1 MTGSLG
7 YGAVNRGAELT
18 ARWAA
23 VALGFSIPIS
33 VALDSLLALAI
44 LLAVLLTI
52 GYPGKHAL
60 MCRRAKWPDAIRA
73 NPVAWL
79 AIALFGLYVTGCAYS
94 IGNQEDI
101 LSSLGKAARLMFI
114 PLLVIVF
121 QDEATR
127 RRAWYGFIGAMLF
140 TLTLSY
146 LLRLGVLPQGG
157 IVRGDAANPVIFKLH
172 ITHNLFMAF
181 TAFACTIQAR
191 YAATPRR
198 RGIWL
203 ALALLAAFNVLF
215 MVQGRTGQLVLLVL
229 LVYMGIAWL
238 RWRGVA
244 IALATIGALAALAYA
259 LPSSSLHQ
267 RAALAYH
274 EFSAAQPNVAAST
287 SSSVGQRM
295 EFYRNTLEIV
305 RQRPLLG
312 AGTGGFR
319 QAYADQVQDTGRL
332 ATHNPHNEY
341 LMVAAQLGLAGLLL
355 LLALFAV
362 QWRAAAR
369 LPTMRE
375 QVLARGMV
383 LSIMVA
389 SAVSSTLIDHAE
401 GWFYVWMSGLLFA
414 TLKPATPIREA
425 H

>member
-1 MTGSLG
+1 MIGSISS
-7 YGAVNRGAELT
+7 GAVSRGAEKT

-33 VALDSLLALAI
+33 VALDSVLALVI
-44 LLAVLLTI
+44 LLAWLLSV
-52 GYPGKHAL
+52 GHSGKL
-60 MCRRAKWPDAIRA
+60 DVIRA
-73 NPVAWL
+73 NPVTWL
-79 AIALFGLYVTGCAYS
+79 AIALFFFYLIGCTYS
-94 IGNQEDI
+94 IGNHEDM
-101 LSSLGKAARLMFI
+101 LDGLGKAARLMFI
-114 PLLVIVF
+114 PLLIIVF
-121 QDEATR
+121 QDAGTR
-127 RRAWYGFIGAMLF
+127 RRAWYGFIGAML
-140 TLTLSY
+140 LTMLLSY
-146 LLRLGVLPQGG
+146 LLWLGLLPQWG
-157 IVRGDAANPVIFKLH
+157 IIRGDAANPFIFKMH

-181 TAFACTIQAR
+181 TAFVCVVQAR

-215 MVQGRTGQLVLLVL
+215 MVQGRTGQLVLLAL
-229 LVYMGIAWL
+229 LVYMGVAWL

-244 IALATIGALAALAYA
+244 IALAAIGALAALAYA

-274 EFSAAQPNVAAST
+274 EFSAAQSDAAAT
-287 SSSVGQRM
+287 MSSSVGLRM
-295 EFYRNTLEIV
+295 EFYRNTLEVV

-319 QAYADQVQDTGRL
+319 QAYAEQVSGSGRV

-341 LMVAAQLGLAGLLL
+341 LMVAAQLGLAGLAL

-362 QWRAAAR
+362 QWHVAAQ
-369 LPTMRE
+369 LPSMRE
-375 QVLARGMV
+375 QMLARGMV
-383 LSIMVA
+383 LSIMTA

-414 TLKPATPIREA
+414 ALQSAPPLQEKHYR
-425 H
+425 

>member
-1 MTGSLG
+1 MTGSIG
-7 YGAVNRGAELT
+7 YGAVNRGAEIT

-23 VALGFSIPIS
+23 VAMGFSIPIS
-33 VALDSLLALAI
+33 VALDSLLALVI
-44 LLAVLLTI
+44 LLACLLTI
-52 GYPGKHAL
+52 GYRGKS
-60 MCRRAKWPDAIRA
+60 DAIRA

-79 AIALFGLYVTGCAYS
+79 AIALFFFYLIGCAYS

-101 LSSLGKAARLMFI
+101 LTGLGKAARLMFI
-114 PLLVIVF
+114 PLLLIVF
-121 QDEATR
+121 QDAATR
-127 RRAWYGFIGAMLF
+127 RRAWYGFIGAMLL
-140 TLTLSY
+140 TLVLSY
-146 LLRLGVLPQGG
+146 LLWLGLLPKWE
-157 IVRGDAANPVIFKLH
+157 IIRGDAANPVIFKLH

-181 TAFACTIQAR
+181 TAFACAVQAR

-198 RGIWL
+198 RGIWV

-215 MVQGRTGQLVLLVL
+215 MVQGRTGHLVLLVL
-229 LVYMGIAWL
+229 LIYIGIVWL
-238 RWRGVA
+238 RWKGVA
-244 IALATIGALAALAYA
+244 ITLAAIAVLAALAYA

-267 RAALAYH
+267 RAVLAYH
-274 EFSAAQPNVAAST
+274 EFSAAQPDVAAT
-287 SSSVGQRM
+287 TSVGQRM

-319 QAYADQVQDTGRL
+319 QAYAEQVRGTGRV

-362 QWRAAAR
+362 QWHAAAR
-369 LPTMRE
+369 LPAMRE
-375 QVLARGMV
+375 QMLARGMV

-414 TLKPATPIREA
+414 ALKSA
-425 H
+425 HPSQGAHNR

>member
-1 MTGSLG
+1 MTGFVG
-7 YGAVNRGAELT
+7 YGAVGCRAEIAT
-18 ARWAA
+18 RWAA

-33 VALDSLLALAI
+33 VALDSILALVI
-44 LLAVLLTI
+44 LLAWLLAI
-52 GYPGKHAL
+52 VCPGRHAL
-60 MCRRAKWPDAIRA
+60 GLSKRSDAIRA

-79 AIALFGLYVTGCAYS
+79 AIALFCFYLAGCAYS
-94 IGNQEDI
+94 VGNLEDM
-101 LSSLGKAARLMFI
+101 LDGLGKAIRLMFI
-114 PLLVIVF
+114 PLLIVVF
-121 QDEATR
+121 QDDGTR
-127 RRAWYGFIGAMLF
+127 RRAWYGFIGAMLL
-140 TLTLSY
+140 TLALSY
-146 LLRLGVLPQGG
+146 LLWLGMLHQGG
-157 IVRGDAANPVIFKLH
+157 IIRGDAANPTIFKLH

-181 TAFACTIQAR
+181 TAFVCTVQAR
-191 YAATPRR
+191 HAGTPRQ
-198 RGIWL
+198 RGIWV

-215 MVQGRTGQLVLLVL
+215 MVQGRTGQLVLLAL
-229 LVYMGIAWL
+229 LVYIGMVWL
-238 RWRGVA
+238 RWRGLAVA
-244 IALATIGALAALAYA
+244 MAAIGVVAALAYA

-274 EFSAAQPNVAAST
+274 EFSAAQPDVAATT

-319 QAYADQVQDTGRL
+319 QAYAEQVRDTGRI

-362 QWRAAAR
+362 QWRAAAQ
-369 LPTMRE
+369 LPSARE
-375 QVLARGMV
+375 RVLARGMV
-383 LSIMVA
+383 LSILVA

-414 TLKPATPIREA
+414 ALKSATPISETHYR
-425 H
+425 

>member
-1 MTGSLG
+1 MTGSIG

-33 VALDSLLALAI
+33 VVLDNILALVI
-44 LLAVLLTI
+44 LLAWLLTI
-52 GYPGKHAL
+52 GYSGKHAL
-60 MCRRAKWPDAIRA
+60 SLSKRSDAVHS

-79 AIALFGLYVTGCAYS
+79 AIALFCLYLIGCAYS
-94 IGNQEDI
+94 VGNQEDM
-101 LSSLGKAARLMFI
+101 LNSLGKAARLMFI
-114 PLLVIVF
+114 PLLIIVF
-121 QDEATR
+121 QDAGTR
-127 RRAWYGFIGAMLF
+127 RRAWYGFIGAMLL
-140 TLTLSY
+140 TLILSY
-146 LLRLGVLPQGG
+146 LLWLGLLPQGG
-157 IVRGDAANPVIFKLH
+157 IIRGDSANPVIFKLH

-181 TAFACTIQAR
+181 TAFVCAVQAR
-191 YAATPRR
+191 YAATPRQ
-198 RGIWL
+198 RGVWV

-215 MVQGRTGQLVLLVL
+215 MVQGRTGHLVLLAL

-238 RWRGVA
+238 RWKGVA
-244 IALATIGALAALAYA
+244 IALAAIGVLAALAYA

-274 EFSAAQPNVAAST
+274 EFSAAQSNEAAT
-287 SSSVGQRM
+287 MSSSVGLRM
-295 EFYRNTLEIV
+295 EFYRNTLDIV

-319 QAYADQVQDTGRL
+319 QAYAEQVRGSGRV

-341 LMVAAQLGLAGLLL
+341 LMVAAQLGLAGLTL

-362 QWRAAAR
+362 QWRVAAQ
-369 LPTMRE
+369 LPSMRE
-375 QVLARGMV
+375 QMLARGMV
-383 LSIMVA
+383 LSVMVA

-414 TLKPATPIREA
+414 ALKSAKPTREMR
-425 H
+425 HG

>member
-1 MTGSLG
+1 MKGFIG
-7 YGAVNRGAELT
+7 YGAVGRGAEIT
-18 ARWAA
+18 TRWAA

-33 VALDSLLALAI
+33 VALDSILALVMLLAW
-44 LLAVLLTI
+44 LLTI
-52 GYPGKHAL
+52 NYSGKHVL
-60 MCRRAKWPDAIRA
+60 SLSKWPDVIRA

-79 AIALFGLYVTGCAYS
+79 AIALFFFYLIGCTHS
-94 IGNQEDI
+94 IGNHQDM
-101 LSSLGKAARLMFI
+101 LDGLGKAARLMFI
-114 PLLVIVF
+114 PLLLIVF
-121 QDEATR
+121 QDAGTR
-127 RRAWYGFIGAMLF
+127 RRAWYGFIGAML
-140 TLTLSY
+140 LTLVLSC
-146 LLRLGVLPQGG
+146 LLWLGLLPQWG
-157 IVRGDAANPVIFKLH
+157 IIRGDAANPVIFKLH

-181 TAFACTIQAR
+181 TAFVCTVQAR
-191 YAATPRR
+191 YAAAPRQ
-198 RGIWL
+198 RGIWV

-229 LVYMGIAWL
+229 LVYMGIVWL

-259 LPSSSLHQ
+259 LPSSHLHQ

-274 EFSAAQPNVAAST
+274 EFSTSQSSEAAT
-287 SSSVGQRM
+287 MSSSVGLRM

-319 QAYADQVQDTGRL
+319 QAYAEQVRGSERV

-341 LMVAAQLGLAGLLL
+341 LMVAAQIGLLGLTV

-362 QWRAAAR
+362 QWRAAAQ
-369 LPTMRE
+369 LPSMRE
-375 QVLARGMV
+375 QMLARGMV
-383 LSIMVA
+383 LSIMTA

-414 TLKPATPIREA
+414 ALKSA
-425 H
+425 HPLQGAHNR

>member
-1 MTGSLG
+1 MTGSLS
-7 YGAVNRGAELT
+7 YGVVGRGAEIT
-18 ARWAA
+18 TRWAA
-23 VALGFSIPIS
+23 VVLGFSIPVS
-33 VALDSLLALAI
+33 VALDSVLALVI
-44 LLAVLLTI
+44 LLAWLLTI
-52 GYPGKHAL
+52 GCRGKAEF
-60 MCRRAKWPDAIRA
+60 IRA

-79 AIALFGLYVTGCAYS
+79 AIALFFFYLIACTYS
-94 IGNQEDI
+94 IGSQEDM
-101 LSSLGKAARLMFI
+101 LNSLGKAARLMFI
-114 PLLVIVF
+114 PLLIIVF
-121 QDEATR
+121 QDDATR
-127 RRAWYGFIGAMLF
+127 RRAWYGFIGAMLL
-140 TLTLSY
+140 TLVLSY
-146 LLRLGVLPQGG
+146 LLWLGLLPQWG
-157 IVRGDAANPVIFKLH
+157 IIRGDAANPVIFKLH

-181 TAFACTIQAR
+181 TAFACTVQAR

-198 RGIWL
+198 RGIW
-203 ALALLAAFNVLF
+203 ATPALLAAFNVLF
-215 MVQGRTGQLVLLVL
+215 MVQGRTGQLVLVVL

-244 IALATIGALAALAYA
+244 IALAAIGTLAALAYA

-274 EFSAAQPNVAAST
+274 EFSAAQPDKAAT
-287 SSSVGQRM
+287 LDSSVGQRI

-319 QAYADQVQDTGRL
+319 QAYAEQVRGSGRL

-341 LMVAAQLGLAGLLL
+341 LMVAAQLGLAGLAL

-362 QWRAAAR
+362 QWRAAAQ
-369 LPTMRE
+369 LPSMRE

-383 LSIMVA
+383 LSIVTA

-414 TLKPATPIREA
+414 ALKSAHPLQEA
-425 H
+425 HNR

>member
-1 MTGSLG
+1 VTGFVN
-7 YGAVNRGAELT
+7 YGAVRHGAENA

-33 VALDSLLALAI
+33 VALDSMLALLI
-44 LLAVLLTI
+44 LLAWLLAF
-52 GYPGKHAL
+52 GSRGKS
-60 MCRRAKWPDAIRA
+60 DAIRA

-79 AIALFGLYVTGCAYS
+79 AIALFYFYLMACTYT
-94 IGNQEDI
+94 IGNQQDM
-101 LSSLGKAARLMFI
+101 LDGLGKAARLMFI
-114 PLLVIVF
+114 PLLIVVF
-121 QDEATR
+121 QDADTR
-127 RRAWYGFIGAMLF
+127 RRAWYGFMGAML
-140 TLTLSY
+140 LTLVLSC
-146 LLRLGVLPQGG
+146 LLWLGLLPKWE
-157 IVRGDAANPVIFKLH
+157 IIRGDAANPVIFKLH

-181 TAFACTIQAR
+181 TAFVCAVQAR
-191 YAATPRR
+191 YAATQYQ
-198 RGIWL
+198 RGIWG
-203 ALALLAAFNVLF
+203 ALGLLAAINVLF

-229 LVYMGIAWL
+229 LIYMGAAWL
-238 RWRGVA
+238 RWRGLS
-244 IALATIGALAALAYA
+244 IALISIGALAVLAYV
-259 LPSSSLHQ
+259 LPSNSLHQ

-274 EFSAAQPNVAAST
+274 EFSTSRADVAADT

-295 EFYRNTLEIV
+295 EFYRNTLEVV

-319 QAYADQVQDTGRL
+319 QAYAEQVHDSGRI

-341 LMVAAQLGLAGLLL
+341 LMVAAQLGLAGLAL

-362 QWRAAAR
+362 QWRAALQ
-369 LPTMRE
+369 LPSMRE
-375 QVLARGMV
+375 QMLARGMV
-383 LSIMVA
+383 LSIMTA

-414 TLKPATPIREA
+414 ALKSTHPLRGV

>member
-1 MTGSLG
+1 MTDSIG
-7 YGAVNRGAELT
+7 YGAVNRGAEIT

-23 VALGFSIPIS
+23 VAMGFSIPIS
-33 VALDSLLALAI
+33 VALDSLLALVI
-44 LLAVLLTI
+44 LLACLLTI
-52 GYPGKHAL
+52 GYRGKS
-60 MCRRAKWPDAIRA
+60 DAIRA

-79 AIALFGLYVTGCAYS
+79 AIALFFFYLIGCAYS
-94 IGNQEDI
+94 IGNQEDM
-101 LSSLGKAARLMFI
+101 LTGLGKASRLMFI
-114 PLLVIVF
+114 PLLIIAF

-127 RRAWYGFIGAMLF
+127 RRAWCGFIGAMLL
-140 TLTLSY
+140 TLVLSY
-146 LLRLGVLPQGG
+146 LLWLGLLPQWGF
-157 IVRGDAANPVIFKLH
+157 IRGSAANPTIFKLH

-181 TAFACTIQAR
+181 TAFVCVVQAR

-203 ALALLAAFNVLF
+203 VLALLAAFNVLF
-215 MVQGRTGQLVLLVL
+215 MVQGRTGHLVLLAL
-229 LVYMGIAWL
+229 LIYIGIVWL
-238 RWRGVA
+238 RWKGVA
-244 IALATIGALAALAYA
+244 IALAAIAVLAALAYA

-274 EFSAAQPNVAAST
+274 EFSAAQPDVAAT
-287 SSSVGQRM
+287 TGSSIGQRM

-319 QAYADQVQDTGRL
+319 QAYAEQVRDTGRL

-341 LMVAAQLGLAGLLL
+341 LMVAAQLGLAGLAL

-362 QWRAAAR
+362 QWHVAVR
-369 LPTMRE
+369 LPAMRE
-375 QVLARGMV
+375 QMLARGMV

-414 TLKPATPIREA
+414 ALKSA
-425 H
+425 HPLQGAHNR

>member
-1 MTGSLG
+1 MTGSIA
-7 YGAVNRGAELT
+7 YGAVSRGAEKT

-33 VALDSLLALAI
+33 VALDSVLALVI
-44 LLAVLLTI
+44 LLVWLLSA
-52 GYPGKHAL
+52 GYSGKSGV
-60 MCRRAKWPDAIRA
+60 IRA

-79 AIALFGLYVTGCAYS
+79 AIALFFFYLIGCTYS
-94 IGNQEDI
+94 IGNHEDM
-101 LSSLGKAARLMFI
+101 LDGLGKAARLMFI
-114 PLLVIVF
+114 PLLIIVF
-121 QDEATR
+121 QDAGTR
-127 RRAWYGFIGAMLF
+127 RRAWYGFIGAMLI
-140 TLTLSY
+140 TMLLSY
-146 LLRLGVLPQGG
+146 LLWLGLLPQWGV
-157 IVRGDAANPVIFKLH
+157 IRGDTANPFIFKMH

-181 TAFACTIQAR
+181 IAFVCVVQAR
-191 YAATPRR
+191 YATMPRR

-215 MVQGRTGQLVLLVL
+215 MVQGRTGQLVLLAL
-229 LVYMGIAWL
+229 LVYLGVAWL
-238 RWRGVA
+238 RWRGLA
-244 IALATIGALAALAYA
+244 IALIAIGVLAALAYA

-274 EFSAAQPNVAAST
+274 EFAAAQSSAAAT
-287 SSSVGQRM
+287 MSSSVGLRM

-319 QAYADQVQDTGRL
+319 QAYAEQVSGSGRV

-341 LMVAAQLGLAGLLL
+341 LMVAAQLGLAGLAL

-362 QWRAAAR
+362 QWRVAAQ
-369 LPTMRE
+369 LPSMRE
-375 QVLARGMV
+375 QMLARGML
-383 LSIMVA
+383 LSIMMA

-414 TLKPATPIREA
+414 ALKSAAPARGT

>member
-1 MTGSLG
+1 MTGSIG
-7 YGAVNRGAELT
+7 YGAVSRGAEKT

-33 VALDSLLALAI
+33 VALDGLLALVI
-44 LLAVLLTI
+44 LLVSLLVFCCR
-52 GYPGKHAL
+52 GKSE
-60 MCRRAKWPDAIRA
+60 AIRA

-79 AIALFGLYVTGCAYS
+79 AIALFGFYLVACAYS
-94 IGNQEDI
+94 VGNQEDI
-101 LSSLGKAARLMFI
+101 LNSLGKAARLMFI
-114 PLLVIVF
+114 PLLIILF
-121 QDEATR
+121 QDADTR
-127 RRAWYGFIGAMLF
+127 RRAWYGFIGAMLL
-140 TLTLSY
+140 TLILSY
-146 LLRLGVLPQGG
+146 LLWLGLLPQWGF
-157 IVRGDAANPVIFKLH
+157 IRGSASNPTIFKLH

-181 TAFACTIQAR
+181 TAFVCAVQAR
-191 YAATPRR
+191 YAATPRQ
-198 RGIWL
+198 RGIWV

-215 MVQGRTGQLVLLVL
+215 MVQGRTGQLVLLAL

-244 IALATIGALAALAYA
+244 IALSAIAVVVALAYA

-267 RAALAYH
+267 RAALAYQ
-274 EFSAAQPNVAAST
+274 EFSAARPDVAAT
-287 SSSVGQRM
+287 TSVGQRM
-295 EFYRNTLEIV
+295 EFYRNTLKIV
-305 RQRPLLG
+305 WQHPLLG
-312 AGTGGFR
+312 TGTGGFR
-319 QAYADQVQDTGRL
+319 QAYAEQVRDTGQV

-341 LMVAAQLGLAGLLL
+341 LMVSAQLGLAGLAL

-362 QWRAAAR
+362 QWRAAVR
-369 LPTMRE
+369 LPTVRE

-414 TLKPATPIREA
+414 ALKSAAPIPEA

>member
-1 MTGSLG
+1 MTGFIG
-7 YGAVNRGAELT
+7 YGAVGRGAEIT
-18 ARWAA
+18 TRWAA

-33 VALDSLLALAI
+33 VALDSMLALVMLLAG
-44 LLAVLLTI
+44 LLTI
-52 GYPGKHAL
+52 GYRGKSG
-60 MCRRAKWPDAIRA
+60 AIRA

-79 AIALFGLYVTGCAYS
+79 AAALFCLYLIACTYS
-94 IGNQEDI
+94 IGNQEDM
-101 LSSLGKAARLMFI
+101 LTFLGKAARLMFI
-114 PLLVIVF
+114 PLLLIVF
-121 QDEATR
+121 QDDDTR
-127 RRAWYGFIGAMLF
+127 RRAWYGFIGAMLL
-140 TLTLSY
+140 TLVLSY
-146 LLRLGVLPQGG
+146 LLWLGLLPKWE
-157 IVRGDAANPVIFKLH
+157 IIRGDAANPTIFKLH

-181 TAFACTIQAR
+181 TAFVCAVQAR
-191 YAATPRR
+191 YAATPRQ
-198 RGIWL
+198 RGIWV

-215 MVQGRTGQLVLLVL
+215 MVQGRTGHLVLLAL
-229 LVYMGIAWL
+229 LVYMGVVWL

-244 IALATIGALAALAYA
+244 IALAAIAVLAALAYA
-259 LPSSSLHQ
+259 LPSSPLHQ

-274 EFSAAQPNVAAST
+274 EFSAAQPDVAAT
-287 SSSVGQRM
+287 SSVGQRM

-319 QAYADQVQDTGRL
+319 QAYAEQVRDTDRV

-362 QWRAAAR
+362 QWRVAAL
-369 LPTMRE
+369 LPSMRE
-375 QVLARGMV
+375 QMLARGMV
-383 LSIMVA
+383 LSIVTA

-414 TLKPATPIREA
+414 ALKSA
-425 H
+425 HPLQGVHNR

>member
-33 VALDSLLALAI
+33 VALDSLLALVL
-44 LLAVLLTI
+44 LLACLLTI
-52 GYPGKHAL
+52 GYRGKS
-60 MCRRAKWPDAIRA
+60 DAIRA

-79 AIALFGLYVTGCAYS
+79 AIGLFFFYLIGCTYS
-94 IGNQEDI
+94 IGNQEDM
-101 LSSLGKAARLMFI
+101 LTFLGKAARLMFI
-114 PLLVIVF
+114 PLLIIVF
-121 QDEATR
+121 QDDATR
-127 RRAWYGFIGAMLF
+127 RRAWYGFIGAMLL
-140 TLTLSY
+140 TLILSY
-146 LLRLGVLPQGG
+146 LLWLGLLPQWG
-157 IVRGDAANPVIFKLH
+157 IIRGDAANPVIFKMH

-181 TAFACTIQAR
+181 TAFACAVQAR

-215 MVQGRTGQLVLLVL
+215 MVQGRTGQLVLLAL
-229 LVYMGIAWL
+229 LVYLGVAWL

-244 IALATIGALAALAYA
+244 IALAAIGVLAVLAYA
-259 LPSSSLHQ
+259 LPASSLHQ
-267 RAALAYH
+267 RAVLAYQ
-274 EFSAAQPNVAAST
+274 EFSAAQSNEAAT
-287 SSSVGQRM
+287 LESSVGLRM

-305 RQRPLLG
+305 RQRPLFG

-319 QAYADQVQDTGRL
+319 QAYAEQVRDTGRF

-341 LMVAAQLGLAGLLL
+341 LMVTAQLGLAGLLL
-355 LLALFAV
+355 LLALFAA
-362 QWRAAAR
+362 QWRVAAQ
-369 LPTMRE
+369 LPSMRE

-383 LSIMVA
+383 LSIVTA

-414 TLKPATPIREA
+414 ALKSA
-425 H
+425 HPSQGAHNR